1 MVLQHAAIHAVGDRA
16 HLARLAGRSDAP
28 VRHHG
33 AVPHIV
39 DPEPWLRQRIAEE
52 TAPLR
57 KELATATS
65 WSERTRVRLRI
76 WRASARLR
84 RTLGAHGP
92 VRW

>member
-1 MVLQHAAIHAVGDRA
+1 MSIDLTRA
-16 HLARLAGRSDAP
+16 LPYFSPAQA
-28 VRHHG
+28 
-33 AVPHIV
+33 
-39 DPEPWLRQRIAEE
+39 AEE

-57 KELATATS
+57 QELAAATS

-84 RTLGAHGP
+84 RTLGTHGS